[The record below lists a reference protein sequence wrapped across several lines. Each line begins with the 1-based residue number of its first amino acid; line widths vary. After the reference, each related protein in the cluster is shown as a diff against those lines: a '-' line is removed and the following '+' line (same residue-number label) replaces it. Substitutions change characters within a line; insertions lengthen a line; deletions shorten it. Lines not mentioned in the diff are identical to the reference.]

1 MALSP
6 ADFYAYSRATGAPVP
21 EDPEERARIAPAVLE
36 YRRNQLKNTEEQPRP
51 TIDPL
56 SLGVGL
62 GLVAAGGI
70 GGIGGALGIRRLLKG
85 PARSATAPIRPVNLD
100 EIVERRPVAE
110 RIRKE
115 YTPKET
121 APSVVEPSRVVK
133 QQQTQ
138 IPDPWSGQ
146 EKVPP
151 KSFARQFLED
161 EGSLAPAED
170 LTSIQENQHDFV
182 VQQQVEAV
190 DSGLDQAVDKTVVI
204 PKQRDVTSFQVFS
217 QRADQITSEVAAQRA
232 AADALAAQKSKAP
245 KNARMLQSLGPKYGL
260 TQDEI
265 FHRISASA
273 SDYRPGSMEPMSQ
286 LDYAALL
293 DPTVPTENVKDL
305 LGTTL
310 AVRGGRVGR
319 NLDYEVMSEGAG
331 MTERNPKTDVVVG
344 EYGSD
349 VFSYNPRTGQYEIDT
364 STDLEDLN
372 LNRGRTTDYEA
383 NAADYGDVEGPGGFV
398 LTKGFKERTKSG
410 TTIIPGQVTET
421 AGTLRGSERQ
431 EREIDRVLPARETLE
446 GDPAAGWFFDPV
458 TGRAKLT
465 GTGTRKEKELFKI
478 DPQTGQSVL
487 VGTSSPQTILN
498 VAGKPARIA
507 GRRELGEY
515 QGQIIVDDPS
525 YDPSSGGKL
534 IGRYQPATAEPSAF
548 VDTQPVSNFMSAQER
563 LIKDEKGNWYVNQ
576 AKTKVVG
583 ETPLVGYVGKNRKL
597 TPVSLDRNE
606 VINVLNNGA
615 ALWASQTKEGEGSGL
630 DRQLFLINHL
640 DNYLKTEKNINLPLL
655 RQNKKGRIDP
665 AAFDFI
671 NNIQPGFK
679 ETNIYVKPAKVNQDN
694 RPLVKRETN
703 PAGYVKE
710 TPLIEVGYEDMDP
723 VPLPGFTKVSGA
735 GGVDVREIDESSD
748 IARTYFASLIDTAS
762 QQKVLRLGK
771 AVGVPAEQMVAATTT
786 PLGQLLSSMRSEM
799 ETAPVGY
806 KVKSPGSFARTQ
818 NPYTGAAAAAM
829 GPASRVSSGNYQYPE
844 QQLRFNLQPTSLRQ
858 LDERNQF
865 ALTANLTP
873 GGRVVRGGL
882 QLGQGI
888 GAIPA
893 GLGTLSE
900 SETVARYGATGSQL
914 QDFGNQLMAQ
924 AAYKKGIQPGP
935 TVMSA
940 VEKTPVPGG
949 STQPVIPGVLEGSPL
964 SPRGYTP
971 NNALDFYARALKQ
984 EAAQLATNQP
994 KERMVRRQGR
1004 MVPLSQPT
1012 KTYQRNLLF
1021 PYFPYSLMV
1030 NHG

>member
-21 EDPEERARIAPAVLE
+21 EDPEERARLAPAVLE

-121 APSVVEPSRVVK
+121 TPSVVEPSRVVE

-170 LTSIQENQHDFV
+170 LTSIQENQRDFV

-349 VFSYNPRTGQYEIDT
+349 VFAYNPRTGQYEIDT

-446 GDPAAGWFFDPV
+446 GDPAAGWVFDPV
-458 TGRAKLT
+458 TGRTYLT
-465 GTGTRKEKELFKI
+465 GTGTRNVKEIYKT
-478 DPQTGQSVL
+478 DPQTGQDIL
-487 VGTSSPQTILN
+487 IGTGTQTILN
-498 VAGKPARIA
+498 VAGKPVRVVS
-507 GRRELGEY
+507 REPGKY

-534 IGRYQPATAEPSAF
+534 TGRFQPATAEPSRS
-548 VDTQPVSNFMSAQER
+548 VDTQPVTGFMSAQER

-583 ETPLVGYVGKNRKL
+583 ETPLVGYLKESTTL
-597 TPVSLDRNE
+597 TPVSLDRQE
-606 VINVLNNGA
+606 ATNVLNNGA
-615 ALWASQTKEGEGSGL
+615 QLWASKRKEGEGSAL
-630 DRQLFLINHL
+630 DRQIFLINHL
-640 DNYLKTEKNINLPLL
+640 DDYLKTQKKIKLPILQ
-655 RQNKKGRIDP
+655 QNEKGRIDS

-671 NNIQPGFK
+671 NNIQPGIK
-679 ETNIYVKPAKVNQDN
+679 ETSVYVKPARVNQEGE
-694 RPLVKRETN
+694 PLVHRQTSRS
-703 PAGYVKE
+703 GYVKE
-710 TPLIEVGYEDMDP
+710 TPLVDPYYEEMDA
-723 VPLPGFTKVSGA
+723 VPLPGFTKISGA
-735 GGVDVREIDESSD
+735 GGVDVREIDENLD
-748 IARTYFASLIDTAS
+748 DRARTYFAPLIETAS

-771 AVGVPAEQMVAATTT
+771 TVGVPAEQMVAATTT

-949 STQPVIPGVLEGSPL
+949 TAQLFIPLEGAPEL
-964 SPRGYTP
+964 PRGYTP
-971 NNALDFYARALKQ
+971 NNALDFYARALEQ

-1004 MVPLSQPT
+1004 MVPLSQTT
-1012 KTYQRNLLF
+1012 KPYQRNVFF
-1021 PYFPYSLMV
+1021 PNS
-1030 NHG
+1030 

>member
-6 ADFYAYSRATGAPVP
+6 VDFYAYSRATGTPVP
-21 EDPEERARIAPAVLE
+21 EDPEERARLAPEVIE
-36 YRRNQLKNTEEQPRP
+36 FRRNQLKRTEEQPRP
-51 TIDPL
+51 AIDPL

-70 GGIGGALGIRRLLKG
+70 GGIAGALGIRRLMKG
-85 PARSATAPIRPVNLD
+85 PARSVTTPVRPVDL
-100 EIVERRPVAE
+100 ETITQLKPAVER
-110 RIRKE
+110 ITK
-115 YTPKET
+115 KS
-121 APSVVEPSRVVK
+121 APSKEATEVQPSMVAPSQAV
-133 QQQTQ
+133 QQKT
-138 IPDPWSGQ
+138 PAS
-146 EKVPP
+146 P
-151 KSFARQFLED
+151 KTFAREFLE
-161 EGSLAPAED
+161 ETGSLAPVED
-170 LTSIQENQHDFV
+170 LTGIQEAQHDYV

-190 DSGLDQAVDKTVVI
+190 DSGLDQAVDRSVVI
-204 PKQRDVTSFQVFS
+204 PKQRDLTSFEVFS
-217 QRADQITSEVAAQRA
+217 QRADQITNEVAAQRA

-273 SDYRPGSMEPMSQ
+273 GEYRPGSMERMSQ

-319 NLDYEVMSEGAG
+319 NLDYEVMAEGAG

-431 EREIDRVLPARETLE
+431 EREIDRVLPARETME
-446 GDPAAGWFFDPV
+446 GDPAAGWVFDPV
-458 TGRAKLT
+458 TGRARLV
-465 GTGTRKEKELFKI
+465 GTGTRKVEETFKT

-487 VGTSSPQTILN
+487 AGTSGPQTILN

-507 GRRELGEY
+507 GRREPGEY

-548 VDTQPVSNFMSAQER
+548 VDTQPVSDFMSAQER

-583 ETPLVGYVGKNRKL
+583 ETSLVGYVGKSSKL

-606 VINVLNNGA
+606 TTNVLNNGA
-615 ALWASQTKEGEGSGL
+615 ALWAAKTKEGEGSAL
-630 DRQLFLINHL
+630 DRQIFLINHL
-640 DNYLKTEKNINLPLL
+640 DNYLKTEKNIKLPILQ
-655 RQNKKGRIDP
+655 QNKKGRIEP

-694 RPLVKRETN
+694 RPLVKRETYSS
-703 PAGYVKE
+703 GYVKE
-710 TPLIEVGYEDMDP
+710 TPLIEVGYEDMDA

-748 IARTYFASLIDTAS
+748 IARTYFAPLIETAS

-771 AVGVPAEQMVAATTT
+771 AAGVPAEKMVGVTTT
-786 PLGQLLSSMRSEM
+786 PLGQLLSSMRTEM

-829 GPASRVSSGNYQYPE
+829 GPASRAFSGNYQYPE

-882 QLGQGI
+882 QLGQGLK
-888 GAIPA
+888 AIPA
-893 GLGTLSE
+893 GAGTLSE
-900 SETVARYGATGSQL
+900 SEVVTRYGVTGSQL
-914 QDFGNQLMAQ
+914 QNFGNQLMAQ

-935 TVMSA
+935 TVMTK
-940 VEKTPVPGG
+940 KTPSPTTNITEASYEGQLRFPSNIIPYG
-949 STQPVIPGVLEGSPL
+949 HFLEARTTQADI
-964 SPRGYTP
+964 
-971 NNALDFYARALKQ
+971 
-984 EAAQLATNQP
+984 AAQQLSDYMAKVYKPRPTPLTSTTVVQP
-994 KERMVRRQGR
+994 
-1004 MVPLSQPT
+1004 S
-1012 KTYQRNLLF
+1012 LF
-1021 PYFPYSLMV
+1021 
-1030 NHG
+1030 